1 MDSWPRGRA
10 RDGGVDEIALPAAVP
25 GRLWLAGKHAVGP
38 DPERLLR
45 DTGAGTIVCLNQ
57 RHELIERYPAYAS
70 WLDDERDGRALW
82 FPIPDLDA
90 PPVAEAL
97 GLVLDLRER
106 LCAGSALIVH
116 CGAGIGRAGT
126 MAACVLVAMGVTEDE
141 ALAQVAA
148 QRPMA
153 GPEAGVQRVLVS
165 EISARLWPRRG
176 ESEQRSS

>member
-38 DPERLLR
+38 DPERVLG
-45 DTGAGTIVCLNQ
+45 DTGAGAIVCLNQ
-57 RHELIERYPAYAS
+57 RHELIGRYPEYVS
-70 WLDDERDGRALW
+70 WLDAECDGRALW

-97 GLVLDLRER
+97 GLVLELRER
-106 LCAGSALIVH
+106 LCAGGALVVH

-126 MAACVLVAMGVTEDE
+126 MAACVLVALGVAEDE

-153 GPEAGVQRVLVS
+153 GPQAGGQRALVS
-165 EISARLWPRRG
+165 EISARLWP
-176 ESEQRSS
+176 QRPERERHSS